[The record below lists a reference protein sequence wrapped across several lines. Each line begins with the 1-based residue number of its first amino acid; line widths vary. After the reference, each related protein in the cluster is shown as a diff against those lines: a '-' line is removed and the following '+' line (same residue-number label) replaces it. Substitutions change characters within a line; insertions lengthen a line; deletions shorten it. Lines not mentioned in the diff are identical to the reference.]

1 MFANWQT
8 LSKLLTLWPAMLTSS
23 LRDCGSAIYGLL
35 EKNLLPCRFIP
46 PFLALFPILLLPPPP
61 LHSLALPFALT
72 SLALPSLALTS
83 LALPFLVL
91 PPLFRR
97 ALSLVLLSY

>member
-1 MFANWQT
+1 MFANWKT

-35 EKNLLPCRFIP
+35 EKNLLLCRFIP

-61 LHSLALPFALT
+61 LHSLT
-72 SLALPSLALTS
+72 
-83 LALPFLVL
+83 LPFLVL

>member
-61 LHSLALPFALT
+61 LHSLALP
-72 SLALPSLALTS
+72 SLALTS